1 MTNGRGSLDA
11 HEAPAEG
18 GILASEQSLR
28 DIAAAVARRQW
39 VVAVVFL
46 LTVGI
51 GTWRTMTEQR
61 VYASAVTVRVERSD
75 NPVSNA
81 ASAGQQYDFRVDP
94 LISEQQVIRSA
105 TVAERTAQVVGL
117 QLQIVRPEN
126 LLLSSIVGTN
136 IPIVRP
142 SAAPGSYTLSFDSL
156 TYRLQHES
164 TRFKPVRYGDTLDV
178 GALVLVVP
186 RKPQVPHEVEL
197 GVAPLVNAAWNL
209 RSRIST
215 RVLPQTDIVEITVSG
230 PDPVRARDAANAV
243 ANVYA
248 DYAREGA
255 QSRALKRSQF
265 ILVSLEEQ
273 AASLKRSQDSLR
285 DFQELHR
292 TSDVTD
298 EQTQLFKNIYK
309 LQSDRADLLLEQA
322 VYLALVGRLT
332 QTDTTDS
339 ELRKL
344 VGTDA
349 VNHNRSVSDLYAS
362 WFDLERRRQL
372 MSLSRNDRNADVQA
386 IDSTIASTKRNL
398 QLASKLYLLSLATR
412 ISSIDSS
419 VADLRRGSGQ
429 FPPMVAEQARLTA
442 NVRTKETGYDNL
454 LAQYQLAQ
462 ISQGGETG
470 GVRIIDEATVPNI
483 PVSPQRKRA
492 IILAACIGLL
502 LGVFAAVVADRFDDS
517 VQTPDE
523 VRDRL
528 QLAILGSIPRVG
540 EMLFGRRP
548 SDRFRLISHVE
559 PQSLIAEA
567 FRSLR
572 TNIAFARAHHDL
584 RTIVLTSP
592 GPGDGKSTVACNLAT
607 TFAQQ
612 GQRTLLVDADLRRAV
627 VNETFEIP
635 RSPGLSDLLVGRAR
649 LADAVRGVDVPNL
662 FVLVSGPFPPN
673 PSELLGSPTMRDI
686 LEEAKGAFDMIVI
699 DSPPVLAV
707 TDASVL
713 SSLVDG
719 TIVVI
724 RVGRTARDAVRRA
737 VAQLRVVNGRVLG
750 AVLNDVDFGSG
761 VYYGGYGY
769 YYQKFYGD
777 DSEGGG
783 SAARGNGTD
792 GEGAGG
798 GGRKSRPKSERLAPV
813 VDRSV
818 KSFAGWAPLD

>member
-1 MTNGRGSLDA
+1 MTDARGVSDN
-11 HEAPAEG
+11 HVPHAEG

-39 VVAVVFL
+39 VVALVFL

-51 GTWRTMTEQR
+51 GAWRTMTEQR
-61 VYASAVTVRVERSD
+61 IYASSVTVRVERSD
-75 NPVSNA
+75 NPIA
-81 ASAGQQYDFRVDP
+81 GGASSAQQYDFRVDP
-94 LISEQQVIRSA
+94 LVSEQQVIRSQ

-117 QLQIVRPEN
+117 QVQVVRPEHM
-126 LLLSSIVGTN
+126 LLSSIVGTN

-142 SAAPGSYTLSFDSL
+142 GVVPGYYTLGFDS
-156 TYRLQHES
+156 TSYWLQHGS
-164 TRFKPVRYGDTLDV
+164 ARLKSARYGDTLD
-178 GALVLVVP
+178 AASLALVVP
-186 RKPQVPHEVEL
+186 RRPSGSVHDVDL
-197 GVAPLVNAAWNL
+197 SISPLPDAARDL
-209 RSRIST
+209 RGRIST

-243 ANVYA
+243 ANVYSG
-248 DYAREGA
+248 YAREGA
-255 QSRALKRSQF
+255 QTRAIKRSSF

-285 DFQELHR
+285 DFQEFHR

-298 EQTQLFKNIYK
+298 EQTELFKNIYK
-309 LQSDRADLLLEQA
+309 LQSDRGDLMLEQQ
-322 VYLALVGRLT
+322 VYLALVGRLS
-332 QTDTTDS
+332 QTDTTDT

-362 WFDLERRRQL
+362 WFDLEKRRQL

-398 QLASKLYLLSLATR
+398 QLASKLYLQSLATR

-419 VADLRRGSGQ
+419 VAELRRESGQ
-429 FPPMVAEQARLTA
+429 YPPMVAEQARLTA
-442 NVRTKETGYDNL
+442 NVKTKETGYDNL

-470 GVRIIDEATVPNI
+470 GVRIIDEAAIPSVPI
-483 PVSPQRKRA
+483 SPQRKRA

-528 QLAILGSIPRVG
+528 QLPILGSIPRVG
-540 EMLFGRRP
+540 EALFGRRP

-635 RSPGLSDLLVGRAR
+635 RSPGLTDLLVGGAR
-649 LADAVRGVDVPNL
+649 LADVIKAVDVPNL
-662 FVLVSGPFPPN
+662 SVLVSGRFPPN
-673 PSELLGSPTMRDI
+673 PSELLGSPVMRDI
-686 LEEAKGAFDMIVI
+686 IEEAKGSFDMIVI

-719 TIVVI
+719 TIVVV
-724 RVGRTARDAVRRA
+724 RVGRSARDAVRRA

-769 YYQKFYGD
+769 YYHKFYGD
-777 DSEGGG
+777 DPD
-783 SAARGNGTD
+783 GTA
-792 GEGAGG
+792 GGAGSRTSQMRRLWIAASKRLP
-798 GGRKSRPKSERLAPV
+798 GRPR
-813 VDRSV
+813 
-818 KSFAGWAPLD
+818 